1 MQLVHIKS
9 DVYHLIGG
17 DYINCFLTEK
27 ELLKLIKDNDIA
39 DVVKTPLGLYLIHDI
54 GNIPFHHYLKVI
66 SENALDSICIILNND
81 LYEHQ

>member
-39 DVVKTPLGLYLIHDI
+39 DVVKTPLGWYVIHDI